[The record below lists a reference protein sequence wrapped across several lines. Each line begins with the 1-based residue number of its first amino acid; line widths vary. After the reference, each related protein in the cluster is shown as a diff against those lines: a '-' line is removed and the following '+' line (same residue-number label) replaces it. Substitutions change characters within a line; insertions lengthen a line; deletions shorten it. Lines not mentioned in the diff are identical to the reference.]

1 MVQPCVEL
9 PINIIL
15 ILLCEQCFYKT
26 KVLKNNE
33 SQIMQLSEGQS
44 DVKITIFNMIVL
56 ELNTEANNLLLNE
69 IFEHRRNNFAKNVN
83 DIRLLQLLF
92 L

>member
-15 ILLCEQCFYKT
+15 ILLCEHCFYKT

-33 SQIMQLSEGQS
+33 SQIMQLSEEHW
-44 DVKITIFNMIVL
+44 DVKITIFNVIVL
-56 ELNTEANNLLLNE
+56 ELNTEANNLLLN
-69 IFEHRRNNFAKNVN
+69 
-83 DIRLLQLLF
+83 
-92 L
+92 